1 MSEWLKEHAWKA
13 CVGETLPWVR
23 IPLSPPRSRQ
33 TKLLE
38 RCQSGRMG
46 RSRKPLTGQPVRGF
60 ESHPL
65 RHSLSFRSERAVL
78 DALAP
83 SDLLYGFRS
92 TRRAGPRGPAIP
104 RNITSALDK
113 AVLRENRFSAQQT

>member
-23 IPLSPPRSRQ
+23 IPLSPPPSRDEDFP
-33 TKLLE
+33 E

-46 RSRKPLTGQPVRGF
+46 RSRKSLTGQPVRGF

-65 RHSLSFRSERAVL
+65 RHSSLDLQTTYSGPGARASLTPLLRVNYFTSFV
-78 DALAP
+78 
-83 SDLLYGFRS
+83 
-92 TRRAGPRGPAIP
+92 RAGRSG
-104 RNITSALDK
+104 
-113 AVLRENRFSAQQT
+113 